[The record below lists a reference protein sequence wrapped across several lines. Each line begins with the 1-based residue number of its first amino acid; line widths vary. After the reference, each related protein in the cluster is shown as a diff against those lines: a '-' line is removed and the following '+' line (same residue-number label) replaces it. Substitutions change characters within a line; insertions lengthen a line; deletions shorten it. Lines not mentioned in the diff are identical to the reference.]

1 MSGDGELSVLFR
13 RKSIDSRLTLLV
25 MTLFA
30 TVVSACTE
38 ESPGTAASNSSSSS
52 GGSGGDAGS
61 GSGVGGMGGTGGTGG
76 VVDPGPKVDPT
87 DPKLYEAKFTADA
100 ADPNA
105 KAVLNTQLA
114 YLDTTVAS
122 RGVLVVFLHGAGK
135 PGTCGS
141 MEHNKV
147 LAKLGFH
154 VMSPCYISDY
164 GVGNCGAD
172 IEGCRLEAFEGVD
185 HHAVIDIQPPDSIE
199 TRVVKGLEYLQT
211 QIPQGD
217 WTYFLDDGKPKWSKI
232 IITGISH
239 GASSSAVIGLHRLVH
254 GVVSLSG
261 PLDSGQAWLKKAP
274 LTPRDRFYAFSH
286 TADPQHAGHLQAL
299 EDMGLAGMPVS
310 VDSTVVPYEK
320 SHRLITSAATMDGHS
335 STQAGSVSP
344 KDANGAYVFL
354 PVWQT
359 MYLGQ

>member
-1 MSGDGELSVLFR
+1 MIFQLNF
-13 RKSIDSRLTLLV
+13 IHSRWTLLLI
-25 MTLFA
+25 TLST

-38 ESPGTAASNSSSSS
+38 ENPGNAASTSSSSS
-52 GGSGGDAGS
+52 GGSGGDAG
-61 GSGVGGMGGTGGTGG
+61 GNGGMPGTGGMGGAGGA
-76 VVDPGPKVDPT
+76 VEPGPKVDST
-87 DPKLYEAKFTADA
+87 NPKLYEAKFSADT

-105 KAVLNTQLA
+105 TAVLNTQLA
-114 YLDTTVAS
+114 YLDTTVSS

-141 MEHNKV
+141 MEHTKM
-147 LAKLGFH
+147 LARLGFH
-154 VMSPCYISDY
+154 VMSPCYVSDY
-164 GVGNCGAD
+164 GVGNCGDD

-185 HHAVIDIQPPDSIE
+185 HHPIIDIQPPDSIE

-217 WTYFLDDGKPKWSKI
+217 WTYFLESGKPKWSKI
-232 IITGISH
+232 IISGISH
-239 GASSSAVIGLHRLVH
+239 GASSSAVIGLHRSVH

-261 PLDSGQAWLKKAP
+261 PLDSGQAWLKKPP

-286 TADPQHAGHLQAL
+286 TADPQHAGHLQSF

-310 VDSTVVPYEK
+310 VDSSVAPYEK
-320 SHRLITSAATMDGHS
+320 SHRLITSAATMDGHG
-335 STQAGSVSP
+335 STQAGNVSP

-359 MYLGQ
+359 MYLSQ

>member
-1 MSGDGELSVLFR
+1 MLFRPKYVHSRSTSLLLALSV
-13 RKSIDSRLTLLV
+13 
-25 MTLFA
+25 

-38 ESPGTAASNSSSSS
+38 ESPATATSSSSSSS
-52 GGSGGDAGS
+52 GGSGGS
-61 GSGVGGMGGTGGTGG
+61 GGETTSSSGTGGMGGTGGAGGSGG
-76 VVDPGPKVDPT
+76 VIDPGPMVDAT
-87 DPKLYEAKFTADA
+87 DPKLHEAKFTADA

-141 MEHNKV
+141 TEHNKM

-217 WTYFLDDGKPKWSKI
+217 WTYFLDGGKPKWSKI
-232 IITGISH
+232 IISGISH
-239 GASSSAVIGLHRLVH
+239 GASSSAVIGLHRSVH

-286 TADPQHAGHLQAL
+286 TADSQHAGHLQSF

-310 VDSTVVPYEK
+310 VDSTIAPYEK

-359 MYLGQ
+359 MYLDL